1 MNLDHIA
8 SASSQSIHEKTTL
21 QATPLKNYCD
31 GTLFKIDCIFWNKA
45 ENIRLKSKG
54 SLIDTATQRKCQRL
68 CKIKFMVG
76 ISLCVMLGLILSVAK
91 KDTADPN
98 YWKRKDAENTKM

>member
-8 SASSQSIHEKTTL
+8 SASSQSIHEKTTS
-21 QATPLKNYCD
+21 QATPLKNYGD
-31 GTLFKIDCIFWNKA
+31 GTLFKMDCIFWNKA

-54 SLIDTATQRKCQRL
+54 SLIDTATQSRCQLL

-76 ISLCVMLGLILSVAK
+76 DLFVCDARCNMPWKQLMLRLL
-91 KDTADPN
+91 
-98 YWKRKDAENTKM
+98 